1 LADVPNFARPSAD
14 VSRGSWTTQ
23 SGATTN
29 LWSTIDEATADDA
42 DFVQSALGDN
52 TAYEVRLSSVA
63 PAIIARLHSVTL
75 RGRKD
80 QSAGNTK
87 GVTVAL
93 FQGAT
98 QIASQDFPALAATV
112 NQEVINIP
120 KSIASSITNYAD
132 LRLRFTPTG
141 ITSGGGS
148 RRRVVIPQAFLQV
161 PQATD
166 LVDDL
171 LTRWSITTGTSDG
184 NVTATRSGITG
195 RGNTLAKAVMDLY
208 QQLREVDPENAELI
222 QRGEIARSL
231 WKVIEYE
238 RIRSEIVAGTYNL
251 PAHQT
256 QVEALAI
263 VDQKLSNFTALAK
276 SEDAG
281 EPD

>member
-1 LADVPNFARPSAD
+1 VANFARPSAD
-14 VSRGSWTTQ
+14 ISRGSWTTQ

-29 LWSTIDEATADDA
+29 LWATIDEAIADDA

-63 PAIIARLHSVTL
+63 PAIIARQHSVTL

-80 QSAGNTK
+80 QAAGNQK
-87 GVTVAL
+87 GVTVGL
-93 FQGAT
+93 YQGTT

-132 LRLRFTPTG
+132 LRIRFTPTG
-141 ITSGGGS
+141 ITSGGSS
-148 RRRVVIPQAFLQV
+148 RRRVVITGIALRV
-161 PQATD
+161 PEATD

-171 LTRWSITTGTSDG
+171 LTRWNITVDQQNGTWQVS
-184 NVTATRSGITG
+184 RSGFVGTG
-195 RGNTLAKAVMDLY
+195 PTIAYAIWNLY
-208 QQLREVDPENAELI
+208 QAMQEAEWQQEAVE
-222 QRGEIARSL
+222 QRFQIAYYL
-231 WKVIEYE
+231 WKSIEYQAL
-238 RIRSEIVAGTYNL
+238 RAQIVAGTYQL
-251 PAHQT
+251 PPHQT

-263 VDQKLSNFTALAK
+263 VDAKLQRFIDIVRENDS
-276 SEDAG
+276 G